1 MISVMAQPL
10 QLLLPNKC
18 QQIKKT
24 TEKETRKCV
33 SKECYQERERDKKK
47 LIKYSSSVVVRIPG
61 PFLCS
66 QVLCAPHAIVFYVR
80 ILLMVFIG
88 KIHCI

>member
-1 MISVMAQPL
+1 MANRLKKHTFQHLNAGDIRDDGSQERLIRMISVMAQPL

-33 SKECYQERERDKKK
+33 SKECYQERERE
-47 LIKYSSSVVVRIPG
+47 IKRN
-61 PFLCS
+61 
-66 QVLCAPHAIVFYVR
+66 
-80 ILLMVFIG
+80 
-88 KIHCI
+88 